1 MKKKLLGMVVV
12 VVVAIVAGYNVYISL
27 IPQHKFL

>member
-12 VVVAIVAGYNVYISL
+12 AVVAIVAGYNVYIS
-27 IPQHKFL
+27 HKEI